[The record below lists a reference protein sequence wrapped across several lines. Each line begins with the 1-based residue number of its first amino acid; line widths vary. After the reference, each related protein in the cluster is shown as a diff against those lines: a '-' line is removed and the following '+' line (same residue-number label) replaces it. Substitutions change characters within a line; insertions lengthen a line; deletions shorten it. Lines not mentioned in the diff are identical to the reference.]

1 MNSGLFYYSDGDFG
15 IAQPPKRMKKPTK
28 VITESQKHYRIG
40 QKVFHPE
47 YGLGVILNV
56 DGEGDDARLT
66 ISFGNK
72 LAKIIGSYVKS
83 EE

>member
-1 MNSGLFYYSDGDFG
+1 
-15 IAQPPKRMKKPTK
+15 
-28 VITESQKHYRIG
+28 
-40 QKVFHPE
+40 
-47 YGLGVILNV
+47 LGVILNV